1 MCDFSHDS
9 LYHEVNRLNPDYHA
23 SFLSQHRPY
32 PRMRI
37 RTKRQAPNH
46 WYKTQL
52 RQEYYSIQLCS
63 RILSYTP
70 ITSIS
75 TSTNVSATQT
85 SANQPREH
93 TSSIHDIM
101 STYEP
106 QVGSLNVFVPS
117 LLLSN
122 VMSLAPKIDEVRSVA
137 AEVNL
142 DIICIVESWLQ
153 THIHDNIVHIDNYNI
168 IRRDRSSGI
177 HGGVCAY
184 IRKTIK
190 FKTVDNLLNE
200 NFEVLWLKLNPTR
213 LPRGI
218 PNIILGVLYHPPSAN
233 DHLMINYLL
242 ECLTCIEVQFPNSG
256 IIIAG
261 DFNKLNITRLRN
273 GFKLKQLTKFPTR
286 GHNFLDLILTNLDNY
301 YKESEKFSP
310 FGLSDH
316 ASVVIKPLTHS
327 EVPKPTFKVKFRDT
341 RPSKRLALS
350 QYLEQVNIQ
359 RLLEEKTSCEDKVK
373 TLELIIN
380 YGLDTLLPVR
390 TKVKCVNDPPW
401 ISSKLRQ
408 LIRQRQKN
416 LKQGNFITFRRLR
429 NEVNR
434 ERKSCRPKFYD
445 AKVKELKE
453 SAPNRWWKEVKK
465 LSGMSDQ
472 VADPGDV
479 TSLLRNLETDS
490 EDLTSI
496 DWNPIQLANL
506 INKTFLEP
514 MQDFNPLSPS
524 SLYEERTTSTFHVSE
539 YQIFKSLS
547 SLRPRKATGP
557 DGIPGWVLRE
567 NADIL
572 ARPISGIINQSYHET
587 HLPESWKCANI
598 APIPKEKPV
607 RIINK
612 HLRPISLTPIIS
624 KIAESFVVD
633 IFVKPAVIKKIDQNQ
648 FGTIPNS
655 STVHALI
662 SMLHEWNGSTDG
674 NGGTTRVVLFDFRKA
689 FDLIDHHLL
698 VQKLKTY
705 DLPPWT
711 IDWITDFITCRK
723 QRVKLNRDC
732 YSDWELV
739 PAGVPQGT
747 ILGPW
752 LFIIMMN
759 DIEITSS
766 DNWKYVDDTT
776 ISEYVNKGEMSNIQ
790 SEVDEFTAQA
800 QANKF
805 QFNEGKCKELRI
817 GFSSK
822 PTQFD
827 PISIN
832 DKSLEVVDHAKILG
846 ITKKARKRL

>member
-1 MCDFSHDS
+1 MLWNKFCSATPDLIDNGNIISDSIHKAQIFSDYFVS
-9 LYHEVNRLNPDYHA
+9 QTILVNAN
-23 SFLSQHRPY
+23 
-32 PRMRI
+32 
-37 RTKRQAPNH
+37 
-46 WYKTQL
+46 
-52 RQEYYSIQLCS
+52 
-63 RILSYTP
+63 
-70 ITSIS
+70 TSDVPVLS
-75 TSTNVSATQT
+75 TSPFTLSFIV
-85 SANQPREH
+85 ANE
-93 TSSIHDIM
+93 
-101 STYEP
+101 YA
-106 QVGSLNVFVPS
+106 VLNIIF
-117 LLLSN
+117 
-122 VMSLAPKIDEVRSVA
+122 
-137 AEVNL
+137 NL
-142 DIICIVESWLQ
+142 DITKACGF
-153 THIHDNIVHIDNYNI
+153 DNVGNKLLKMCA
-168 IRRDRSSGI
+168 SGI
-177 HGGVCAY
+177 FLLL
-184 IRKTIK
+184 IRFINLSLSLGKYPNCWKMANVIPIFKKENRQDKTNYRPIS
-190 FKTVDNLLNE
+190 LL
-200 NFEVLWLKLNPTR
+200 
-213 LPRGI
+213 
-218 PNIILGVLYHPPSAN
+218 PS
-233 DHLMINYLL
+233 
-242 ECLTCIEVQFPNSG
+242 
-256 IIIAG
+256 
-261 DFNKLNITRLRN
+261 
-273 GFKLKQLTKFPTR
+273 
-286 GHNFLDLILTNLDNY
+286 
-301 YKESEKFSP
+301 
-310 FGLSDH
+310 LS
-316 ASVVIKPLTHS
+316 K
-327 EVPKPTFKVKFRDT
+327 
-341 RPSKRLALS
+341 
-350 QYLEQVNIQ
+350 
-359 RLLEEKTSCEDKVK
+359 
-373 TLELIIN
+373 
-380 YGLDTLLPVR
+380 DTLLPVR

-401 ISSKLRQ
+401 ISLKLKQ
-408 LIRQRQKN
+408 PIRQRQKN

-434 ERKSCRPKFYD
+434 ERKSCRSKFYD

-496 DWNPIQLANL
+496 DSNPIQLANL

-572 ARPISGIINQSYHET
+572 ARPISGIINQSYRET

-747 ILGPW
+747 ML
-752 LFIIMMN
+752 M
-759 DIEITSS
+759 
-766 DNWKYVDDTT
+766 K
-776 ISEYVNKGEMSNIQ
+776 
-790 SEVDEFTAQA
+790 
-800 QANKF
+800 
-805 QFNEGKCKELRI
+805 
-817 GFSSK
+817 
-822 PTQFD
+822 
-827 PISIN
+827 
-832 DKSLEVVDHAKILG
+832 
-846 ITKKARKRL
+846 